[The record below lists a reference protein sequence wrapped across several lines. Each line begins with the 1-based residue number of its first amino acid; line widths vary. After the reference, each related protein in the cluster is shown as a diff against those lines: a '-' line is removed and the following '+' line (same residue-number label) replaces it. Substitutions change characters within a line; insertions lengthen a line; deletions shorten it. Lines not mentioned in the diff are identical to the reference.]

1 MGNKKTELLTQTELE
16 FMKLIWGLGEST
28 VRQVR
33 GAMTNAEDVPYT
45 TVAAVIR
52 LLAKKGFLDSRMVGK
67 TLHYSPAVSRSEYES
82 KAITQIVERLF
93 DGAPVDLATRLIDD
107 HEFSPEE
114 LKMIQTD
121 LSKKIKE
128 FENRD

>member
-16 FMKLIWGLGEST
+16 FMKLIWGLGETT

-33 GAMTNAEDVPYT
+33 NAMVKADDVPYT

-67 TLHYSPAVSRSEYES
+67 TLHYSPAVSRAEYES
-82 KAITQIVERLF
+82 KAITQIVEKLF
-93 DGAPVDLATRLIDD
+93 DGAPADLATRLIDD
-107 HEFSPEE
+107 HDFSPDE
-114 LKMIQTD
+114 LKVIHTE